1 MIYGVVFEKIPE
13 KDGAPGCYYAHVPA
27 LGLTTHGKGIEGA
40 RAAALDLL
48 KIWLVEKQQA
58 GEEIPA
64 TTDFLFS
71 TGEIPEDALQ
81 SA

>member
-13 KDGAPGCYYAHVPA
+13 KDGASGCYYAHIPA
-27 LGLTTHGKGIEGA
+27 LGLTTHGEGVEGA

-48 KIWLVEKQQA
+48 TAWLAEKQQA

-64 TTDFLFS
+64 PTDFLFS
-71 TGEIPEDALQ
+71 TVEIQKDALQ